1 MFWNLSRYVISHAL
15 KKGFSIFLL
24 AAFLLN
30 ATGNLWI
37 MASFYAQ
44 QDLIAKTLC
53 EKRFEKK
60 STCNGSCQLSKRLK
74 ENEEKEQHVPELKT
88 QDILLFV
95 QQEISIPSFN
105 YCAISKEEPIIPQR
119 SDIASGH
126 AFAIFQP
133 PQSV

>member
-1 MFWNLSRYVISHAL
+1 M

-30 ATGNLWI
+30 ATGSLWI

-74 ENEEKEQHVPELKT
+74 ENEQKEQHVPELKT
-88 QDILLFV
+88 NDILLFL
-95 QQEISIPSFN
+95 QQEIILPSFKN
-105 YCAISKEEPIIPQR
+105 VVASSEKNIVPQR
-119 SDIASGH
+119 NNIASGY
-126 AFAIFQP
+126 AFTIFQP

>member
-1 MFWNLSRYVISHAL
+1 M

-30 ATGNLWI
+30 ATGSLWI

-74 ENEEKEQHVPELKT
+74 EKEEKEQETLELKVNE
-88 QDILLFV
+88 ILLFV

-105 YCAISKEEPIIPQR
+105 HCAISKEEAMIPQR
-119 SDIASGH
+119 SNIASGY